1 MSILASRH
9 SDKEVRSRTSG
20 FQSETSDHE
29 DKAIHPRRTGDW
41 RIPSPYEASTRM
53 FHHVR
58 PCARVAC
65 ACVYVCSWHCLN
77 LEAWRSRLCFGVKR
91 PRSKRKKDWPPGCS
105 RVLLCELDANL
116 SNGRRSPRSRNRF
129 NDRPWTSHPGRQG
142 DILWWCRC
150 WVSVNQTLQ
159 RVQQGRINGTSD
171 YRNRT
176 NQPIVYPD
184 ESIRF
189 FVGLKPSLMESKLL
203 FRSKIRTYLR
213 SFSSTN
219 IACNAPCEPDRS
231 LFKVCNSSHRGRH

>member
-53 FHHVR
+53 FHHVH

-65 ACVYVCSWHCLN
+65 ACVYVCGWHCLN

-129 NDRPWTSHPGRQG
+129 DDRPWTSHPQG
-142 DILWWCRC
+142 DKEIFCDGTGAGFPWTRHCKGC
-150 WVSVNQTLQ
+150 S
-159 RVQQGRINGTSD
+159 RV
-171 YRNRT
+171 
-176 NQPIVYPD
+176 
-184 ESIRF
+184 E
-189 FVGLKPSLMESKLL
+189 LMESAIAEIERIDRLCTPMNR
-203 FRSKIRTYLR
+203 FD
-213 SFSSTN
+213 SSL
-219 IACNAPCEPDRS
+219 D
-231 LFKVCNSSHRGRH
+231 